1 MARHPL
7 WFPAS
12 AGKRV
17 GANMGDK
24 SMDFLNNI
32 VGQLGGTDKIASLAR
47 QVGLSE
53 EQVQSAMAA
62 LGKAAP
68 QPGDTAA
75 SAAQSTGLPLDKLQD
90 LLAQVGGEDA
100 LKKVTGFLDRDGDG
114 NPVNDIMGFAKKF
127 TGQ

>member
-1 MARHPL
+1 
-7 WFPAS
+7 
-12 AGKRV
+12 
-17 GANMGDK
+17 
-24 SMDFLNNI
+24 MDFLNNI
-32 VGQLGGTDKIASLAR
+32 VGQLGGVDKIAGLAK

-68 QPGDTAA
+68 QPGDTVA
-75 SAAQSTGLPLDKLQD
+75 SAAETTGLPMDKLND

-114 NPVNDIMGFAKKF
+114 NPINDIMGFAKKF

>member
-1 MARHPL
+1 
-7 WFPAS
+7 
-12 AGKRV
+12 
-17 GANMGDK
+17 
-24 SMDFLNNI
+24 MDFLNNI
-32 VGQLGGTDKIASLAR
+32 VGQLGGVDKIAGLAK

-68 QPGDTAA
+68 QPGDTVA
-75 SAAQSTGLPLDKLQD
+75 SAAESTGLPMDKLND

-100 LKKVTGFLDRDGDG
+100 LKKITGFLDRDGDG
-114 NPVNDIMGFAKKF
+114 NTMNDIMGFAKKF

>member
-1 MARHPL
+1 
-7 WFPAS
+7 
-12 AGKRV
+12 
-17 GANMGDK
+17 
-24 SMDFLNNI
+24 MDFLNNI
-32 VGQLGGTDKIASLAR
+32 VGQLGGVDRIAGLAK

-53 EQVQSAMAA
+53 AQVQAAMAA

-68 QPGDTAA
+68 QPGDTVT
-75 SAAQSTGLPLDKLQD
+75 SAAQSTGLPMDKLQQ

-100 LKKVTGFLDRDGDG
+100 LKKISGFIDRDGDG

>member
-1 MARHPL
+1 
-7 WFPAS
+7 
-12 AGKRV
+12 
-17 GANMGDK
+17 
-24 SMDFLNNI
+24 MDFLNNI
-32 VGQLGGTDKIASLAR
+32 VGQLGGTDKIASLAE

-53 EQVQSAMAA
+53 AQVKAAMAA
-62 LGKAAP
+62 LGKATP

-100 LKKVTGFLDRDGDG
+100 LKKIGGFLDRDGDG